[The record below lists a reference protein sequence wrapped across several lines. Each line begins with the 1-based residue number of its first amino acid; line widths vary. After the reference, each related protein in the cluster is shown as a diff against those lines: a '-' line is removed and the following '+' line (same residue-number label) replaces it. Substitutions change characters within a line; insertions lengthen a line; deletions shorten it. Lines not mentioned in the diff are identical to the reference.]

1 MQTIEIKKYIHK
13 KVDKLDKPFLNVIYT
28 MLQTYTNETNK
39 VIGYNVN
46 GEVITK
52 NELLREIKLSEKEIE
67 DGKYISQEDL
77 EKESEKW

>member
-1 MQTIEIKKYIHK
+1 
-13 KVDKLDKPFLNVIYT
+13 